1 MILTRRSSVMKNVRI
16 MMALALMVI
25 LPSLGSA
32 QAGGKIAFD
41 NENHDFGKVLYG
53 EKATHTFVVTN
64 LGDDVLRITKVDVDC
79 GCTKAVKGDT
89 VIAPKGTSEIT
100 VEFDTE
106 GERSGKKEK
115 SVFVSSTDPSRPTV
129 KLSLA
134 SHVVR
139 ELELDPPTFAK
150 KLQKFEENLSIPLK
164 ITNLSDSPRTVTG
177 IKTTANNVTAA
188 LESEKLT
195 IAPNSTVTFNVV
207 LHLKPQYP
215 APYLGKI
222 LLDTDHPREKQVD
235 VRFLIQVLTP

>member
-1 MILTRRSSVMKNVRI
+1 MKNVRI
-16 MMALALMVI
+16 MMALALMVM

-41 NENHDFGKVLYG
+41 KESHDFGKVLYG

-64 LGDDVLRITKVDVDC
+64 LGEEVLRITKVDVDC
-79 GCTKAVKGDT
+79 GCTKALKGDT
-89 VIAPKGTSEIT
+89 DIAPKGKSEIT

-129 KLSLA
+129 KLSLV

-139 ELELDPPTFAK
+139 ELEVDPPTFAK
-150 KLQKFEENLSIPLK
+150 KLDKFEETVSIPLK

-195 IAPNSTVTFNVV
+195 IGPNATVPFNVV
-207 LHLKPQYP
+207 LHLKPQHP

-222 LLDTDHPREKQVD
+222 LLDTDHPREKEVD
-235 VRFLIQVLTP
+235 VRFLIQVMKP

>member
-1 MILTRRSSVMKNVRI
+1 MKNVRI
-16 MMALALMVI
+16 MMALALMVM

-32 QAGGKIAFD
+32 QVGGKIAFD
-41 NENHDFGKVLYG
+41 KESHDFGKVLYG

-64 LGDDVLRITKVDVDC
+64 LGEEVLRITKVDVDC
-79 GCTKAVKGDT
+79 GCTKALKGDT
-89 VIAPKGTSEIT
+89 DIAPKGKSEIT

-129 KLSLA
+129 KLSLV

-139 ELELDPPTFAK
+139 ELEVDPPTFAK
-150 KLQKFEENLSIPLK
+150 KLDKFEETLSIPLK

-195 IAPNSTVTFNVV
+195 IAPNATVPFNVV
-207 LHLKPQYP
+207 LHLKPQHP

-222 LLDTDHPREKQVD
+222 LLDTDHPREKEVD
-235 VRFLIQVLTP
+235 VRFLIQVMKP